1 MSLLS
6 LTTFAGIKNHPNTAM
21 WILEYPNNDFPDDKR
36 KTSHL
41 LVESTPYVI
50 GRSAHAQFH
59 TNKKRISKIQF
70 VISFD
75 NHSLIVDNR
84 GKGKFNLNG
93 EYIPN
98 GKCFKFQPK
107 IKAVRNLQ
115 FSFRPEPFEF
125 IIRYEPFVIND
136 DQCVQKLK
144 AQGYPAECSVD
155 SLKISHYLV
164 SSSSTFKDLAEICK
178 SRDDPLIFI
187 TQRFIDALILH
198 AKDIWA
204 DFVTWWPREKILDIY
219 CFEDDVTETF
229 AGVSNLHFIRIE
241 RGKVADLPKNALLW
255 CKSVMI
261 GGKTFQGLAVNENS
275 IVLDSIKWNAGQFY
289 DADTV
294 KQPARTISVDTK
306 ESKRRKLDTHL
317 TFSNLPTMANFGG
330 DDDFEVIK
338 TQESQHIET
347 EAPKTFI
354 EDSQSEGDKNKDEE
368 NNNAEKD
375 LQPKKTEYLEVD
387 MDQFA
392 SSKDVSGLDLTD
404 NNKKTINDNSQDDS
418 DSLLRVFQKAKATK
432 VEQAKKDNELLDSL
446 DKTDPLLAK
455 VRKIKLTEFKGP
467 TGPKRYNSA
476 IHGLFGNSRWSN
488 RIDYSK
494 FRKISF
500 TESNPITDS
509 TVKGIRMKKASY
521 NSDGLVNGGQVTNRG
536 QDEMMNFNSGIKEL
550 DKEFQPQTRKRSS
563 MINRWSKRR
572 ATKARPSN
580 LFVVDDESDEDVV
593 DDREEPAFFSR
604 TSTQRKNADFRGR
617 IDDRQHNLD
626 LTMDEDFE
634 DENNS
639 AGKANEEEDDEDDIP
654 TFRRRSEK

>member
-1 MSLLS
+1 MPLLR
-6 LTTFAGIKNHPNTAM
+6 LTVFAGIQNRPSTAM
-21 WILEYPNNDFPDDKR
+21 WILEYPNNDFSDDKR

-41 LVESTPYVI
+41 LLESTPYVI

-59 TNKKRISKIQF
+59 TDKKRISKIQF

-75 NHSLIVDNR
+75 HHSLIVDNR

-98 GKCFKFQPK
+98 GKCFEFQPK

-125 IIRYEPFVIND
+125 IIRYEPFAIND

-144 AQGYPAECSVD
+144 AQGYPAEYSVD

-178 SRDDPLIFI
+178 SRNDPLIFI
-187 TQRFIDALILH
+187 TQQFIDALILH
-198 AKDIWA
+198 AKDIQA
-204 DFVTWWPREKILDIY
+204 DFVTWWPREKALDVY
-219 CFEDDVTETF
+219 YFEEDVTETF
-229 AGVSNLHFIRIE
+229 ARVSNLHFIRIE
-241 RGKVADLPKNALLW
+241 RGKIADLPKNALLW
-255 CKSVMI
+255 CISDMI
-261 GGKTFQGLAVNENS
+261 GGIRFQGLTVNENS
-275 IVLDSIKWNAGQFY
+275 IVLNSIKWNAGQFD
-289 DADTV
+289 DADIA

-306 ESKRRKLDTHL
+306 KSKRRKLNTHSA
-317 TFSNLPTMANFGG
+317 FSNLPTMANFGG

-354 EDSQSEGDKNKDEE
+354 EDSQSEEDKSRDEE
-368 NNNAEKD
+368 NKDAEIG

-392 SSKDVSGLDLTD
+392 SSKDVSGLNLTD
-404 NNKKTINDNSQDDS
+404 NKETINDNCQDNS

-446 DKTDPLLAK
+446 DKTDPLLVK

-467 TGPKRYNSA
+467 TGPKRYDSA

-521 NSDGLVNGGQVTNRG
+521 NSDGVVNGGQVTNRG
-536 QDEMMNFNSGIKEL
+536 QDEMMDFNSGIKEL

-563 MINRWSKRR
+563 AINRWSKRR
-572 ATKARPSN
+572 TTKSRPSN
-580 LFVVDDESDEDVV
+580 LFVVDDESDEDLV

-604 TSTQRKNADFRGR
+604 TSTQRKNADFGGR

-626 LTMDEDFE
+626 LTMDEDFG
-634 DENNS
+634 DENNNS
-639 AGKANEEEDDEDDIP
+639 GKANEEEDDEDDIP